1 MTRAGHHAD
10 GGRPL
15 AAPSV
20 SPPRRSLGQSES
32 MTALIAERLED
43 LTPTWFTRVL
53 REAGTIGPGTAVTS
67 VDAQQIGTGQLG
79 SVTRVA
85 LTYDG
90 PANAPAT
97 LVVKQPSLDEGSRRV
112 GVTMGVYRSELRFYE
127 QLAPL
132 VSLRT
137 PALHWGA
144 LEDDTGRFT
153 MVLDDLAPTSTA
165 GDMMEGA
172 TAGQAALAISELVG
186 LQAPLWDHPLLY
198 QLPWLDL
205 GGMRKLFEE
214 VPGAVE
220 EFVNRFGERLDS
232 RHIALVEALGPR
244 SPHAFEA
251 VWKPPF
257 VVAHC
262 DYRLDNMLFGKVS
275 SAPSLTVVDWQ
286 TTCPGPPGLDAAV
299 FLASSVDTETRRTIE
314 SGLLDAYADG
324 LKEAGIRDFGFADA
338 WESYRAASLS
348 PFLLTIFTSV
358 TLERTERGDEMWTR
372 LIRGAADLVLDTE
385 AARLLD

>member
-1 MTRAGHHAD
+1 M
-10 GGRPL
+10 
-15 AAPSV
+15 
-20 SPPRRSLGQSES
+20 SPPRRSLGQPES
-32 MTALIAERLED
+32 TTDLIAERLED

-53 REAGTIGPGTAVTS
+53 REAGTIGPGTAVKS
-67 VDAQQIGTGQLG
+67 IEAQQMGTGQLG

-127 QLAPL
+127 QIAPL
-132 VSLRT
+132 VSLHT

-153 MVLDDLAPTSTA
+153 MVLEDLAPTSTA

-172 TAGQAALAISELVG
+172 TAGQAAAAIGELVG
-186 LQAPLWDHPLLY
+186 LQAPLWDHPHLY
-198 QLPWLDL
+198 RLPWLDL
-205 GGMRKLFEE
+205 GGMRMLFEE

-232 RHIALVEALGPR
+232 RHIALVEALAPR
-244 SPHAFEA
+244 APQAFEA

-262 DYRLDNMLFGKVS
+262 DYRLDNMLFGKVP

-314 SGLLDAYADG
+314 SGLLDAYVDG
-324 LKEAGIRDFGFADA
+324 LKEAGVRDFGSADA

-372 LIRGAADLVLDTE
+372 LIRGAAELVLDTE